1 MYNIITFL
9 ISSLSIYSLIKFLR
23 NDGYNKILINYE
35 KWKKL
40 NKLVSTKYDSTLM
53 CKLVSVSMIF
63 KSYYLSF
70 IQYIN
75 NSVVKIDK
83 NTYEV
88 SYIINDKLYKMIIK
102 PKRGPIP
109 ILSVINEYDS
119 NITDEILPYLGPYN
133 NWLNIKYTPNSF
145 NYNLLKFEL
154 SSGEIKIF
162 KNLEN
167 IDV

>member
-9 ISSLSIYSLIKFLR
+9 ILSLSIYSTIKFFK
-23 NDGYNKILINYE
+23 NDGYNKILIKYE

-40 NKLVSTKYDSTLM
+40 NKLVSTKYNSALM
-53 CKLVSVSMIF
+53 CKLVSISMII
-63 KSYYLSF
+63 KSYYLVF
-70 IQYIN
+70 TQYIN

-109 ILSVINEYDS
+109 ILSVINENNN

-162 KNLEN
+162 KDSENLEL
-167 IDV
+167 

>member
-1 MYNIITFL
+1 
-9 ISSLSIYSLIKFLR
+9 
-23 NDGYNKILINYE
+23 
-35 KWKKL
+35 
-40 NKLVSTKYDSTLM
+40 M
-53 CKLVSVSMIF
+53 CKLVSISMII
-63 KSYYLSF
+63 KSYYLVF
-70 IQYIN
+70 TQYIN

-109 ILSVINEYDS
+109 ILSVINENNN

-162 KNLEN
+162 KDSENLEL
-167 IDV
+167 